1 MTATRDWTQV
11 KQLFHDALELP
22 PGGRTAFVKARAA
35 SPEVFDEVMSLLQAQ
50 PAETRRV
57 SASEA
62 NAGVAG
68 RYLISLNKGVL
79 VAQPYDSNRARVTGS
94 PIEIADRLASDP
106 PARSGGPFAVNGSGV
121 IAYRSASPDSRL
133 LWFDRW
139 GRQLDAFPGA
149 GDWHHPRL
157 SPDEKSLAIEK
168 TDPSTGRHT
177 LWILDLLRG
186 TTSRLIADPFGA
198 HYPLWSPK
206 GERIVFA
213 SNRLGGLSLFVM
225 RSDGSGN
232 PEPVLPGEK
241 AFTYIADWSHDGQ
254 FLLYQIERS
263 GNTDLAVVRLA
274 ADPQPEKFLDSPA
287 LEVQGQFS
295 PDGKWIAYTSDES
308 GSPEVYV
315 RHFPD
320 TGVKRQISTRGGA
333 QGRWRHDGRELYYL
347 TLDGKLM
354 AVDIKASFS
363 SIEPGTPQLLFNTG
377 ITGSPVARM
386 NHYLV
391 TRDQRFLI
399 NRSAEDDNSAP
410 ITVVLNWNSARQ

>member
-1 MTATRDWTQV
+1 
-11 KQLFHDALELP
+11 
-22 PGGRTAFVKARAA
+22 
-35 SPEVFDEVMSLLQAQ
+35 
-50 PAETRRV
+50 
-57 SASEA
+57 
-62 NAGVAG
+62 
-68 RYLISLNKGVL
+68 LISLNKGVL
-79 VAQPYDSNRARVTGS
+79 VAQPYDSNRATVTGS

-177 LWILDLLRG
+177 LWIFDLLRG

-354 AVDIKASFS
+354 AVDIKASSS

-386 NHYLV
+386 ITIWSRATSSFSSTAAPR
-391 TRDQRFLI
+391 TRIPHPLR
-399 NRSAEDDNSAP
+399 
-410 ITVVLNWNSARQ
+410 WC